1 MADLA
6 EEALLEILRTAKL
19 VTQDPESPGGI
30 AETVCR
36 FGRGQAF
43 NEISP

>member
-6 EEALLEILRTAKL
+6 EEALLEVLGAAEL
-19 VTQDPESPGGI
+19 VTQDPESPGGV
-30 AETVCR
+30 AEAPRR

-43 NEISP
+43 DEID